1 MIIDY
6 KNMATTVLKNFNNG
20 EGQLNAKLHMDELN
34 KILYGVLPPSSS
46 VGLHTHETSSEIIYI
61 LKGEGLIVCDNQEEK
76 VSEGSLHYCK
86 KGSSHTFINNS
97 DKDIE
102 FIAVVPNQ

>member
-1 MIIDY
+1 MKGVII
-6 KNMATTVLKNFNNG
+6 
-20 EGQLNAKLHMDELN
+20 
-34 KILYGVLPPSSS
+34 
-46 VGLHTHETSSEIIYI
+46 
-61 LKGEGLIVCDNQEEK
+61 CDDKEEK